1 MKMSEKK
8 GVELLKEKVP
18 DLNTS
23 SGKILS
29 AIYISGTFGGCLL
42 FFLWVD
48 SFVWYS
54 PLISQLSVALIG
66 TALSIAHFRTAARY
80 REKHGDLAYRY
91 HFYHYVIPIL
101 VTWYACCFHPLLV
114 GDLQLLPWWI
124 AISIGILL
132 LLTVI
137 LTEVQIEKSGFDV
150 TTHGMDIFTIFPEE
164 TPPVHGEIYSFI
176 RHPLYFSLMCLSLC
190 LAFFRNNLMAILVAL
205 IFLIPIL
212 TAIYLEDNELVERYG
227 DVHRD
232 YIKKTT
238 AILPWKRPLGF
249 LKLLLRFRHEQED
262 DELEE
267 D

>member
-8 GVELLKEKVP
+8 GTELLKDKVP
-18 DLNTS
+18 DLKTS
-23 SGKILS
+23 KGKILS
-29 AIYISGTFGGCLL
+29 AIYLFGTFGACLL

-48 SFVWYS
+48 ILVLYG
-54 PLISQLSVALIG
+54 PLFSQLCIALLG
-66 TALSIAHFRTAARY
+66 TVLSIAHFRTAARY

-101 VTWYACCFHPLLV
+101 VTWYACCFHPLFV
-114 GDLQLLPWWI
+114 GGPHLLPWWI
-124 AISIGILL
+124 AISLAILL
-132 LLTVI
+132 FLIVI

-190 LAFFRNNLMAILVAL
+190 FALLRNNLMAILVAL
-205 IFLIPIL
+205 IFLVPIL

-227 DVHRD
+227 DVHRE
-232 YIKKTT
+232 YIKRT
-238 AILPWKRPLGF
+238 AAIIPWKRPLGF
-249 LKLLLRFRHEQED
+249 FKLMLQFRQEKED
-262 DELEE
+262 DEPDE

>member
-1 MKMSEKK
+1 MRMPEQK

-18 DLNTS
+18 DLKTS
-23 SGKILS
+23 KGKILS
-29 AIYISGTFGGCLL
+29 ALYIFGTFGGCLL
-42 FFLWVD
+42 FFIWFDGRVQ
-48 SFVWYS
+48 YG
-54 PLISQLSVALIG
+54 PLISQLFLAFLG
-66 TALSIAHFRTAARY
+66 TVFSIVHFRTAVSY
-80 REKHGDLAYRY
+80 REKYENLAYRY

-101 VTWYACCFHPLLV
+101 VTWYACCFHPLFV
-114 GDLQLLPWWI
+114 GGPELLPLWV
-124 AISIGILL
+124 AIVIGILL
-132 LLTVI
+132 LLLTI

-150 TTHGMDIFTIFPEE
+150 TTHGMDIFTVFPEE

-212 TAIYLEDNELVERYG
+212 TAINLEDRELVGRYG

-232 YIKKTT
+232 YIERT
-238 AILPWKRPLGF
+238 AAIIPWKRPTGF
-249 LKLLLRFRHEQED
+249 LKLMVRIRHEQED
-262 DELEE
+262 AKLEE